1 MAKRSI
7 GNPVI
12 RRDLVPWAQR
22 MEAVIAPPIAPRGAK
37 GDWHVDPDR
46 IAWTDPTTDYP
57 CVIRL
62 ERSGQ
67 LAGYVGI
74 PSDHW
79 LWGYQQD
86 AIPPDVV
93 ADVAELGYAAPS
105 DQHGPALRSA
115 RRVAGKACVG
125 QLWWFGTACNRIC
138 DVIPNDAKHGR
149 DGLRLGVK
157 QTYLDVHSLH
167 AVCTALAAA
176 LKAASLEDVR

>member
-1 MAKRSI
+1 MAKP
-7 GNPVI
+7 NLNTAVI
-12 RRDLVPWAQR
+12 RNDFVPWAQR
-22 MEAVIAPPIAPRGAK
+22 LAVTAKPVTPRRAK
-37 GDWHVDPDR
+37 GDWHIDTDR
-46 IAWTDPTTDYP
+46 IAWTDPSTDYP
-57 CVIRL
+57 CVIRI

-67 LAGYVGI
+67 LVGYVGI

-86 AIPPDVV
+86 AIPLDII

-105 DQHGPALRSA
+105 DQYGPAVRSA
-115 RRVAGKACVG
+115 RRVTGNACAG
-125 QLWWFGTACNRIC
+125 QLWWFGTARDRIG
-138 DVIPNDAKHGR
+138 DFVPNNAKHAR

-157 QTYLDVHSLH
+157 QTYLDVQSLH

>member
-1 MAKRSI
+1 MAKP
-7 GNPVI
+7 NLNTPAI
-12 RRDLVPWAQR
+12 RNDFVPWAQR
-22 MEAVIAPPIAPRGAK
+22 PAVNAKPVTPRGAK
-37 GDWHVDPDR
+37 GDWHIDTDR
-46 IAWTDPTTDYP
+46 IAWTDPATDYP
-57 CVIRL
+57 CVIRI

-74 PSDHW
+74 PSEHW

-86 AIPPDVV
+86 AIPLDIV

-105 DQHGPALRSA
+105 DQYGPAVRSA
-115 RRVAGKACVG
+115 RRVTGNACAG
-125 QLWWFGTACNRIC
+125 QLWWFGTARDRIG
-138 DVIPNDAKHGR
+138 DFVPNDAKHAR

-176 LKAASLEDVR
+176 LKAASLEDMR